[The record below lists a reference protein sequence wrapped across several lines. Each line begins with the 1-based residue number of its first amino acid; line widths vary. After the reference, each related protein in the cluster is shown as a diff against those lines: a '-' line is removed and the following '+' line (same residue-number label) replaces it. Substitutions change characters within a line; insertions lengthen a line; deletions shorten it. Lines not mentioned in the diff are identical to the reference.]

1 MTEVKSGPLPRPA
14 AVVTGFDT
22 AHGQSVAA
30 ALARAGHR
38 LCVLHAEESSSAH
51 VAGLPGHD
59 KLRHE
64 SIRVDLGN
72 AALVQGAALEAQR
85 RLGQVTALVHVA
97 LGPERAAAAEP
108 FDPTAFARE
117 IQLGAG
123 AWLALGLALLPEM
136 LATQTGCLSV
146 LLGAPARASFSEAS
160 VGAAAS
166 LGAMLGAVR
175 QLADRCQG
183 TALRSIAL
191 CLDTGAALGAAELS
205 ALVREVG
212 AERKAESLDNGAFL
226 RLGAPGGRG
235 DIEFLRPPRVQAA
248 PAAAVAVPVA
258 LAAAGAARRD
268 RVAEKLAQTFRSVF
282 GLAPGADVSGAAIG
296 SVPRWD
302 SLGHLKLMMEVEQAL
317 RVRLPAEALS
327 RVQSYRDLEQAVR
340 AYLPVE

>member
-14 AVVTGFDT
+14 AIVTGFDT

-38 LCVLHAEESSSAH
+38 LCVLHSEESSSAR
-51 VAGLPGHD
+51 VAGLPGHA

-64 SIRVDLGN
+64 SIRVDLAD
-72 AALVQGAALEAQR
+72 AALVPGAALEAQR

-97 LGPERAAAAEP
+97 LGAERAASSEALDA
-108 FDPTAFARE
+108 TGFARE

-146 LLGAPARASFSEAS
+146 LLGAPAAASFSEAP

-166 LGAMLGAVR
+166 LGALLGAVR

-183 TALRSIAL
+183 TPLRSIAL
-191 CLDTGAALGAAELS
+191 CLDTGAALGTAEAN
-205 ALVREVG
+205 ALVLQVG
-212 AERKAESLDNGAFL
+212 AELKAESLDNGAFL
-226 RLGAPGGRG
+226 RLGSPGGHG
-235 DIEFLRPPRVQAA
+235 NIEFLSPPRIQVAAAAAGAA
-248 PAAAVAVPVA
+248 PGAG
-258 LAAAGAARRD
+258 AAAGAARRD
-268 RVAEKLAQTFRSVF
+268 RVGEKLAQTFRSVF